1 MLVNDHDEDGAADEG
16 DSIPLSGESHR
27 GVPLHAGQSFARL
40 KVVRR
45 DTINVPA
52 GRFPA
57 IVLQPTIKTNG
68 LFSKNG
74 HAEIWLS
81 DDEHR
86 TLLRMDTHFWI
97 IKLGLTLKKVTYGTG
112 AAPRIP

>member
-1 MLVNDHDEDGAADEG
+1 
-16 DSIPLSGESHR
+16 
-27 GVPLHAGQSFARL
+27 
-40 KVVRR
+40 VRR
-45 DTINVPA
+45 DTIDTPA

-68 LFSKNG
+68 LFSKDG

-86 TLLRMDTHFWI
+86 ILLRMDTHFSI
-97 IKLGLTLKKVTYGTG
+97 IKLGLTLKKVTYGTP
-112 AAPRIP
+112 APAKKP